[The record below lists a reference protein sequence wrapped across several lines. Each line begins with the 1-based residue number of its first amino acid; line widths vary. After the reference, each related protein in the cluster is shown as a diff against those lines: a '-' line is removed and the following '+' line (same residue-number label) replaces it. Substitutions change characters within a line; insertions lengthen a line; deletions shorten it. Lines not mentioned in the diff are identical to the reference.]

1 MELIQVLLFIIG
13 FMLGGI
19 SLFIYH
25 YKKINNLRADIN
37 DKRIINQLIKDY
49 VDKLPNGLNGSNKR
63 KRRYNGNKKTK
74 KVKAASGQD
83 AKQSR

>member
-1 MELIQVLLFIIG
+1 MELNYVLLFIIG

-25 YKKINNLRADIN
+25 YKKINNLRADIT

-49 VDKLPNGLNGSNKR
+49 VDKLPKGSNSR
-63 KRRYNGNKKTK
+63 KRRYNGKQKTKKTK
-74 KVKAASGQD
+74 TTSRQN
-83 AKQSR
+83 AKQSG